1 MALKFLI
8 IGRGYIGTYL
18 SNRLPNASLY
28 DGYVTSGNELKKIL
42 LEKYPGHILINCAG
56 KTGRPNIDWCE
67 DHKGETFCCNVSI
80 PTIIAEVCK
89 EIKQYWIHIGSG
101 CIYDG
106 YDKHWT
112 EEDEPNFYGSFYS
125 KTKIWSQQILEGYDE
140 VCILRIRM
148 PIDEELKERSYIAK
162 IVRYAKEGKLLFNAH
177 NSMTVLSDLAE
188 AIKFLAEKGH
198 IGTWNI
204 VNDGYMTIE
213 EILRIYR
220 KCVDSALQYKIG
232 SIYEVQRKLKAK
244 RSNCILSIDKLKN
257 EGFMIPHIEPQIEKI
272 LSIYGAE
279 RNPL

>member
-28 DGYVTSGNELKKIL
+28 DGYVTLESELKKIL

-80 PTIIAEVCK
+80 PTMIAEVCK
-89 EIKQYWIHIGSG
+89 EIKQYWIHLGSG

-125 KTKIWSQQILEGYDE
+125 KTKIWSQQMLEGYDE

-148 PIDEELKERSYIAK
+148 PIDEELQERSYIAK
-162 IVRYAKEGKLLFNAH
+162 IVRYAKEGRLLFNAY
-177 NSMTVLSDLAE
+177 NSMTNLSDLAE

-198 IGTWNI
+198 TGTWNV
-204 VNDGYMTIE
+204 VNKGWVTIE
-213 EILRIYR
+213 DILKIYQR
-220 KCVDSALQYKIG
+220 TVDSSLEFRIG
-232 SIYEVQRKLKAK
+232 SIEEVEKQLKAK
-244 RSNCILSIDKLKN
+244 RSNCILSIDKLEK
-257 EGFMIPHIEPQIEKI
+257 EGFMIPDIWERLEGI
-272 LSIYGAE
+272 LTTYGAE
-279 RNPL
+279 RTPL